1 MLCKREKE
9 ETAGSMRHLL
19 DCEKI
24 DLVVAV
30 IFLMLCKREKENDSF
45 SKHSLPSPHTTHRH
59 PLPTQHNQS
68 HPR

>member
-9 ETAGSMRHLL
+9 ETAGSLRHLL

-30 IFLMLCKREKENDSF
+30 IFLMLCKREKDERF
-45 SKHSLPSPHTTHRH
+45 VLEYT
-59 PLPTQHNQS
+59 LC
-68 HPR
+68 